1 MGSHRIEMIDI
12 KLMNNTTP
20 RLAELKSELALNEVL
35 RTIDYARLRCL
46 SFDEILDRLSKSGE
60 GDSSVQYIACLSE
73 MTLTES
79 NCDALLSFMN
89 SMANRAE
96 ISTSR
101 NKSRIDS
108 MLRQLLRLLPAEF
121 ASRFAEPFAEHKR
134 KGPRQW
140 VYLSLRHVPISS
152 QLASRLANAFVTTGD
167 QAALELIARN
177 PQRVVESNPLFL
189 LSNLKEEYW
198 RARVLEALITYDR
211 SQAIVL
217 APKYP
222 VEFAHAVGR
231 SRDKSML
238 DLLVSL
244 YQQNSNSLEFLGI
257 YAYAL
262 GKVGADKELQLL
274 SKSVAARAESI
285 NSAET
290 VSAAV
295 LSV

>member
-1 MGSHRIEMIDI
+1 M
-12 KLMNNTTP
+12 P
-20 RLAELKSELALNEVL
+20 RLADLRTELALNEVL
-35 RTIDYARLRCL
+35 RTIEYARLRCL
-46 SFDEILDRLSKSGE
+46 SFDEILDCLSKAGE
-60 GDSSVQYIACLSE
+60 GDSSVQYIARLSE

-79 NCDALLSFMN
+79 DCEALLSFMN
-89 SMANRAE
+89 SMANRADK
-96 ISTSR
+96 SASR
-101 NKSRIDS
+101 YKARIDS

-140 VYLSLRHVPISS
+140 VYLALRHVPISS
-152 QLASRLANAFVTTGD
+152 QLASRLANAFLTTGD

-177 PQRVVESNPLFL
+177 PQHVAESNPPFL

-211 SQAIVL
+211 PQAIAL
-217 APKYP
+217 APQYP

-231 SRDKSML
+231 SHDKSML

-244 YQQNSNSLEFLGI
+244 YQQNSNNLEFLGI

-262 GKVGADKELQLL
+262 GKIGADRELQLL
-274 SKSVAARAESI
+274 SKSVAAWAASI
-285 NSAET
+285 SSAET
-290 VSAAV
+290 ISAVSVSA
-295 LSV
+295 